1 MSALLTPDRCGG
13 HDACMPAQNPVAS
26 RLSRDVIVDAYLR
39 LVEAEDNDSVSLR
52 RLGSELGVDPTAVYR
67 HFRDKDDILTAAA
80 DRLLA
85 EVTDG
90 LELSGGWRDH
100 FAAGDFRCLI
110 SDRA

>member
-1 MSALLTPDRCGG
+1 
-13 HDACMPAQNPVAS
+13 MPAQNPVAS

-67 HFRDKDDILTAAA
+67 HFRDKDEMLTAAA

-85 EVTDG
+85 EVTD
-90 LELSGGWRDH
+90 
-100 FAAGDFRCLI
+100 
-110 SDRA
+110 